1 MVFRFSRF
9 LLPHLLLAACFGV
22 LGPRRAD
29 AVTFTREPSIWL
41 RTETSVTIAWQT
53 DTAENGSV
61 RYGRTERLGAEKAA
75 SGEARNQTVTLS
87 GLRPGTRY
95 FYRVVAG
102 GQALSAS
109 GVAFETAP
117 PTAEPFRFVAF
128 GDLGRATDAQLQIA
142 SRVDAL
148 RPDLAIVTGDVIY
161 ERGEAE
167 SITPQYF
174 RVYRATISRIPFY
187 PTLGNHDVGTFSGQ
201 PYLDA
206 FHLPTGPGHERYY
219 SFDYS
224 NAHFTCLEVTRE
236 DVEPDQE
243 MRAWLDADLAATE
256 KTWKFVFF
264 HVPMVSNSGSHGD
277 DPTIAA
283 ALDPILSARGVD
295 LVFQG
300 HNHFYSRSY
309 PIRRGEPVVADQ
321 DPRYVNPGAP
331 IYVVTGGGGQ
341 TLEPL
346 GPRGREE
353 AFDKSAYHV
362 VSVNVF
368 RNLLSLTAFEADGTV
383 FDAMTVKKSVTTEPG
398 TLALVPGAVSP
409 NPSIGAVSLRFQQ
422 SRPASIRVV
431 VYDVAGRRVR
441 EIRTEEPFA
450 AGTNTVQ
457 WDGLDQKGSAAP
469 AGVYLARIEA
479 GDQAV
484 SAKLIRISRRP

>member
-1 MVFRFSRF
+1 M
-9 LLPHLLLAACFGV
+9 
-22 LGPRRAD
+22 
-29 AVTFTREPSIWL
+29 
-41 RTETSVTIAWQT
+41 TIAWQT

-87 GLRPGTRY
+87 GSVPAPGTSTGRG
-95 FYRVVAG
+95 R

-117 PTAEPFRFVAF
+117 PTAEPFRFVAI

-148 RPDLAIVTGDVIY
+148 RPDLAIVTGDIIY

-167 SITPQYF
+167 KHHPAVLPRLPGDDLADS
-174 RVYRATISRIPFY
+174 VLSD
-187 PTLGNHDVGTFSGQ
+187 LGNHDVGTSSGQ

-206 FHLPTGPGHERYY
+206 FHLPAGPGHERYY

-295 LVFQG
+295 LVFQV

-309 PIRRGEPVVADQ
+309 PIRRGEPVAADQ
-321 DPRYVNPGAP
+321 GPRYVNPGAP

-398 TLALVPGAVSP
+398 TLALVPGAVVPESVDRRRVAP
-409 NPSIGAVSLRFQQ
+409 IPTEPA
-422 SRPASIRVV
+422 ASIRVV

-441 EIRTEEPFA
+441 EIRTGEPFA
-450 AGTNTVQ
+450 AGTNTVPVG
-457 WDGLDQKGSAAP
+457 WPRSDGEG
-469 AGVYLARIEA
+469 R
-479 GDQAV
+479 
-484 SAKLIRISRRP
+484 SRRGVSRANRGGGPSREREVDPHLQAAVNGRAGPRPNEKRGRRILAPTPS